1 MAKSIEEKV
10 EEHYKKLLDEL
21 SIRHYG
27 KTEAINSSITNA
39 LKNADSKS
47 GGSGNNFPDIQL
59 IIENKNAR
67 RIPVMIE
74 AKGTKNRLEK
84 LDKTGQ
90 IVGVTCYESDGRIG
104 KNGEPIHLKGDPNY
118 SAVQSYAVNGA
129 VHYGEAIL
137 NENTYKEVIVIGI
150 NGTTLNPDGS
160 VADAEC
166 KAYYISDKN
175 SRIPKLIEKITAA
188 DWSLFKAENTDTLF
202 DLLDHLNLTDAEIE
216 ALTRKTEATLEEKIK
231 TMHQSL
237 YDDMQLKSALSTNE
251 KLYLFCGLIMAG
263 LKTTG
268 VTPLEA
274 ADLRGNDNERNNDG
288 SLILQNIESFLY
300 AKNCSGEKVSMIKGL
315 LESVFKKSVLW
326 KPKNGISLLHTL
338 FEQVKKDIIPCL
350 ESNLHLDFTGK
361 ILNSLND
368 WVSIENDAA
377 NDVVL
382 TPRYVTQ
389 LMAKMAR
396 TNMDSFVWDKAMGS
410 AGFLVSA
417 MDIMIKEAREKIT
430 DKKELEEKI
439 KHIKEN
445 QLLGIEILGNIYIL
459 AVLNMILMGD
469 GSSNIVN
476 GDSHEYALDNKF
488 PANVFLLNPPYSAPG
503 KGFNFV
509 EEALNQMT
517 TGYACI
523 LIQDSAGN
531 GQGLP
536 YTKRILEHNT
546 LEASIKMPAGLFG
559 NKASVSVC
567 IFVFKVNRPH
577 EEDDVVTFI
586 DFSEDGYSRQ
596 NRKKSTQDVNLRN
609 TDHAEERY
617 DEVLAHV
624 LGKKP
629 KTSYYTESNGKVIK
643 DCISLKGDD
652 WNFSQHQVIDTTPT
666 EEDFKKTVADYLSW
680 KVSQL
685 MKGTV

>member
-1 MAKSIEEKV
+1 MPSVEEIV
-10 EEHYKKLLDEL
+10 EEHFKKMLDKFG
-21 SIRHYG
+21 IRHYG
-27 KTEAINSSITNA
+27 KTEKINSAIANA
-39 LKNADSKS
+39 LRNADSKS
-47 GGSGNNFPDIQL
+47 GGTGNNFPDIQL
-59 IIENKNAR
+59 ILENSNAR

-74 AKGTKNRLEK
+74 AKGSKNKLEK
-84 LDKTGQ
+84 LDKSGQ
-90 IVGVTCYESDGRIG
+90 IVGVTEWVSDGKIG
-104 KNGEPIHLKGDPNY
+104 KDGVPTHLKGDANY
-118 SAVQSYAVNGA
+118 STIQSYAVNGA

-137 NENTYKEVIVIGI
+137 NEGTYDEVIVIGI
-150 NGTTLNPDGS
+150 NGTTLDANG
-160 VADAEC
+160 VVLDAEC
-166 KAYYISDKN
+166 KAYYISEKN
-175 SRIPKLIEKITAA
+175 SCVPKLIDKITAT
-188 DWSLFKAENTDTLF
+188 DWSLLASSNTDVLF
-202 DLLDHLNLTDAEIE
+202 EMLDKLNLTDAEIE

-231 TMHQSL
+231 AMHQSL
-237 YDDMQLKSALSTNE
+237 YDDMQLKTALSTNE

-263 LKTTG
+263 LKTNG
-268 VTPLEA
+268 VRPLEA

-288 SLILQNIESFLY
+288 TMILQNIESFLY
-300 AKNCSGEKVSMIKGL
+300 AKHCSPEKVDMIKGL

-338 FEQVKKDIIPCL
+338 FEQVKKDIVPCL

-417 MDIMIKEAREKIT
+417 MDIMIKDAKEKIT
-430 DKKELEEKI
+430 DKSTLEAKI

-469 GSSNIVN
+469 GSSNILN
-476 GDSHEYALDNKF
+476 GDSHDYFLNNTF

-509 EEALNQMT
+509 EEALSQMT

-559 NKASVSVC
+559 NKASVSVY

-629 KTSYYTESNGKVIK
+629 KTQYYTESNGKVIK
-643 DCISLKGDD
+643 DCITLEGQD
-652 WNFSQHQVIDTTPT
+652 WLFTQHQVIDTTPT
-666 EEDFKKTVADYLSW
+666 EDDFRKTVANYLSW

-685 MKGTV
+685 MKGVK

>member
-1 MAKSIEEKV
+1 MPSIEEKV
-10 EEHYKKLLDEL
+10 EEYYKSKLDLL
-21 SIRHYG
+21 GVRHYG
-27 KTEAINSSITNA
+27 KTERINQAIYNA
-39 LKNADSKS
+39 LQNADSKS
-47 GGSGNNFPDIQL
+47 GGNGANYPDIQL
-59 IIENKNAR
+59 LIHDNHQR
-67 RIPVMIE
+67 YIPVMIE
-74 AKGTKNRLEK
+74 AKGLKNK
-84 LDKTGQ
+84 LVKFDKSGA
-90 IVGVTCYESDGRIG
+90 IVGVAYYEQDSKPNSDGVIL
-104 KNGEPIHLKGDPNY
+104 HHKGDANY
-118 SAVQSYAVNGA
+118 TAVKQYAVNGA
-129 VHYGEAIL
+129 THYGEAIL
-137 NENTYKEVIVIGI
+137 NEGTYKEVIVIGI
-150 NGTTLNPDGS
+150 NGTALDDSGKPSDP
-160 VADAEC
+160 EC
-166 KAYYISDKN
+166 LAYYISEKN
-175 SRIPKLIEKITAA
+175 RRIPKQIQNITSE
-188 DWSLFKAENTDTLF
+188 DWSLLKQDNINKLFKI
-202 DLLDHLNLTDAEIE
+202 LDNLNLTDSELD

-231 TMHQSL
+231 SMHQSL
-237 YDDMQLKSALSTNE
+237 YDDVQLKTALSTNE
-251 KLYLFCGLIMAG
+251 KLYLFCGLIMSG
-263 LKTTG
+263 LKVDG
-268 VTPLEA
+268 VRTLAPE
-274 ADLRGNDNERNNDG
+274 DLSGNDDERNNDG
-288 SLILQNIESFLY
+288 TTILRNIESFLY
-300 AKNCSGEKVSMIKGL
+300 RKNCSAEKVNMIIGL
-315 LESVFKKSVLW
+315 LEGVFKKQVLW
-326 KPKNGISLLHTL
+326 RPRNGISLLRTL
-338 FEQVKKDIIPCL
+338 FKQVKTDIIPCL
-350 ESNLHLDFTGK
+350 ESDFHLDFTGK
-361 ILNSLND
+361 ILNSLNE

-389 LMAKMAR
+389 FMAKMAR

-417 MDIMIKEAREKIT
+417 MDIMIKDAKEKIT
-430 DKKELEEKI
+430 DKSTLEAKI

-469 GSSNIVN
+469 GSSNILN
-476 GDSHEYALDNKF
+476 GDSHDYFLDNTF

-509 EEALNQMT
+509 EEALSQMT
-517 TGYACI
+517 IGYACI

-559 NKASVSVC
+559 NKASVSVY
-567 IFVFKVNRPH
+567 IFLFKVNRPH

-629 KTSYYTESNGKVIK
+629 KTQYYTESNGKVIK
-643 DCISLKGDD
+643 DCITLKGDD
-652 WNFSQHQVIDTTPT
+652 WLFTQHQVIDTTPT
-666 EEDFKKTVADYLSW
+666 DADFRKTVANYLSW

-685 MKGTV
+685 MKGAV